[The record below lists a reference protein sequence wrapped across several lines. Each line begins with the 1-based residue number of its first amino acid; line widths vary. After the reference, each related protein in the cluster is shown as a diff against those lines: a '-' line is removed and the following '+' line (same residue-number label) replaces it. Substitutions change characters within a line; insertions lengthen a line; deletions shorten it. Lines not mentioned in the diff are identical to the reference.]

1 MQSLFEFLRYARD
14 KEKLKNYLQTTGK
27 TIIME
32 TTSEVYQLLEVKQ
45 QRAHIMLKTMDN
57 NGVVK

>member
-1 MQSLFEFLRYARD
+1 
-14 KEKLKNYLQTTGK
+14 
-27 TIIME
+27 ME

-45 QRAHIMLKTMDN
+45 RRAHIMLKTMDN